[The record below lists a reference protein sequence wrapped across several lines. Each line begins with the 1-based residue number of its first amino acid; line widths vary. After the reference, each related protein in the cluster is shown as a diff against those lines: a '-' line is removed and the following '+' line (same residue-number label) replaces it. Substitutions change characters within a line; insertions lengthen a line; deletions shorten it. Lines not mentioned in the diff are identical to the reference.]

1 MVEMDCASFILAT
14 LLNSGGTFE
23 SATKLQKIAFLSI
36 YENGLEVFT
45 DFTWHHYGPF
55 SRELQEEVDTLARKN
70 LVKEKSI
77 NRTSYLGNDYTVK
90 RLSLTP
96 QGKEI
101 AERIV
106 VAMNAKNKKAL
117 LETIDKYGNRHL
129 SQILQYVYSAYSPED
144 LEQ

>member
-1 MVEMDCASFILAT
+1 MDCESFILAT

-45 DFTWHHYGPF
+45 DFIWHHYGPF
-55 SRELQEEVDTLARKN
+55 SRELQDEVDNLARKR
-70 LVKEKSI
+70 LVIEESI
-77 NRTSYLGNDYTVK
+77 TRTSYLGNEYTVK

-101 AERIV
+101 AESIV
-106 VAMNAKNKKAL
+106 ANMDGKNKRAL
-117 LETIDKYGNRHL
+117 LETLDKFGSRYL

-144 LEQ
+144 L